1 MNKNSKNLGHALIDL
16 LNFRTKE
23 NYLEE
28 KRKKKERKKKE
39 RKKKERRKKERKK
52 ERKILA

>member
-23 NYLEE
+23 NYLERKKEERRKKERRKKKKEE
-28 KRKKKERKKKE
+28 KRKKKE
-39 RKKKERRKKERKK
+39 
-52 ERKILA
+52 ILA